1 MNRDLQSL
9 LDMYRSAESVM
20 KYLKNVSNDDFLRD
34 ERLQDS
40 VIRRLIV
47 IGEAANRVSE
57 EEQLSWPDIEWTKI
71 RGLRNRL
78 VHEYDEIDLR
88 IVWITA
94 QTEMT
99 DLMLKLKS
107 MIPPDDQLS
116 IFEE

>member
-1 MNRDLQSL
+1 
-9 LDMYRSAESVM
+9 M

-34 ERLQDS
+34 EQLQDS
-40 VIRRLIV
+40 VIRKLTV

-57 EEQLSWPDIEWTKI
+57 EERLLWPDIEWTKI

-78 VHEYDEIDLR
+78 VYEYDEIDLR

-99 DLMLKLKS
+99 DLMFKLKS
-107 MIPPDDQLS
+107 IISPDDQLF
-116 IFEE
+116 IFEK

>member
-1 MNRDLQSL
+1 M
-9 LDMYRSAESVM
+9 
-20 KYLKNVSNDDFLRD
+20 
-34 ERLQDS
+34 
-40 VIRRLIV
+40 IRKLTV

-57 EEQLSWPDIEWTKI
+57 EERLSWPDIKWTEI

-99 DLMLKLKS
+99 DLMFKLKS
-107 MIPPDDQLS
+107 IIPPDDQLS